1 MKYNSHVLKG
11 KCMQL
16 LSANKFRSFWLLEA
30 QNINNKRKKY
40 GNISELSS
48 DKSYILLDSVENGN

>member
-1 MKYNSHVLKG
+1 MLKC
-11 KCMQL
+11 KCMQF

-30 QNINNKRKKY
+30 QNIDNKRKKY

>member
-1 MKYNSHVLKG
+1 MLKC
-11 KCMQL
+11 KCMRL

-30 QNINNKRKKY
+30 QNINNKREKY